1 MSKTRDLT
9 QGSILKGLLP
19 FAFPLLLSDLL
30 QQLYSLMD
38 SVVVG
43 RFVGSDALAAIGTTA
58 SFCYLMIGFFMGLG
72 GGGGVVI
79 SQFFGAGDKVLM
91 RRAVHTSLVISLLGG
106 LFLTVFGVLISPVAL
121 RLIRVPE
128 EIFDMA
134 NLYLRITFAGSVGL
148 TVYNM
153 GAGVLRAV
161 GDSMRPLIYLAA
173 SSVLNVG
180 LNLFF
185 VLVLRLGVAGV
196 ALGTIIAQ
204 FGSMGLVLY
213 HLFTTHN
220 DYRITLGELKLDLSM
235 AKRILRIGVPA
246 GLQYMMMDFANVL
259 ISSTINSFG
268 AVAIA
273 GNTVCGRINGFCYL
287 PLNAIGMAATT
298 FTGQNVGAG
307 KPDRVF
313 RGANTALWAAVIA
326 SSGIGIIAAIFAYP
340 LLGIITTDMEVL
352 DMAAYLLRIYGP
364 SYGLYAGIAVF
375 SGVIRGA
382 GHSLPPMLI
391 TLVCLCL
398 FRIAWVLVMTPIWGD
413 MRVVAWIYPVSW
425 SLGLIG
431 QFCYYKFGPWRR
443 QLIKG

>member
-1 MSKTRDLT
+1 MTRTRDLT
-9 QGSILKGLLP
+9 QGSILKGLLL
-19 FAFPLLLSDLL
+19 FAFPLMLSDLL

-43 RFVGSDALAAIGTTA
+43 RFVGSDALAAIGTTG

-91 RRAVHTSLVISLLGG
+91 RKAVHTSLVIALLGG
-106 LFLTVFGVLISPVAL
+106 LFLTVFGVLISPFAL
-121 RLIRVPE
+121 RLIQVPE
-128 EIFDMA
+128 EIFADA
-134 NLYLRITFAGSVGL
+134 NLYLQITFAGSIGL

-153 GAGVLRAV
+153 GAGILRAV
-161 GDSMRPLIYLAA
+161 GDSMRPLLYLVA
-173 SSVLNVG
+173 SSGLNVG

-185 VLVLRLGVAGV
+185 VLVLHMGVAGV
-196 ALGTIIAQ
+196 ALGTIISQ
-204 FGSMGLVLY
+204 FGSMALVLW
-213 HLFTTHN
+213 HLFTTKN
-220 DYRITLGELKLDLSM
+220 DYRVTLGELKLDRSM
-235 AKRILRIGVPA
+235 ASRILRIGVPA

-259 ISSTINSFG
+259 IQSTINSFG
-268 AVAIA
+268 SVAIA

-307 KPDRVF
+307 NHDRVF
-313 RGANTALWAAVIA
+313 KGANTALWAAVL
-326 SSGIGIIAAIFAYP
+326 SSTGIGIIAAIFAYP

-364 SYGLYAGIAVF
+364 SYGIYAAIAVY
-375 SGVIRGA
+375 SGVVRGA
-382 GHSLPPMLI
+382 GYSLPPMLI

-398 FRIAWVLVMTPIWGD
+398 FRILWVIVMTPVWGD

-425 SLGLIG
+425 ALALIG
-431 QFCYYKFGPWRR
+431 QFGYYKFGPWRKN
-443 QLIKG
+443 LVK

>member
-1 MSKTRDLT
+1 MTRTRDLT
-9 QGSILKGLLP
+9 QGSILKGLLL
-19 FAFPLLLSDLL
+19 FAFPLMLSDLL

-43 RFVGSDALAAIGTTA
+43 RFVGSDALAAIGTTS

-91 RRAVHTSLVISLLGG
+91 RKAVHTSLVIALLGG
-106 LFLTVFGVLISPVAL
+106 LFLTVFGVLIAPVAL
-121 RLIRVPE
+121 RLIQVPE
-128 EIFDMA
+128 EIFADA
-134 NLYLRITFAGSVGL
+134 TRYLQITFAGSVGL

-153 GAGVLRAV
+153 GAGILRAV
-161 GDSMRPLIYLAA
+161 GDSVRPLVYLVA
-173 SSVLNVG
+173 SSGLNVG

-185 VLVLRLGVAGV
+185 VLVLHMGVAGV

-213 HLFTTHN
+213 HLLTTKN
-220 DYRITLGELKLDLSM
+220 DYRVTLGELRLDKSM
-235 AKRILRIGVPA
+235 ASRILRIGVPA

-259 ISSTINSFG
+259 IQSTINSFG

-298 FTGQNVGAG
+298 FTGQNVGAARH
-307 KPDRVF
+307 DRVF
-313 RGANTALWAAVIA
+313 KGANTALWAAVL
-326 SSGIGIIAAIFAYP
+326 SSTGIGILAAIFAYP
-340 LLGIITTDMEVL
+340 LLGIITTDLEVL

-364 SYGLYAGIAVF
+364 SYGLYAAIAVY
-375 SGVIRGA
+375 SGVVRGA
-382 GHSLPPMLI
+382 GYSLPPMVV

-398 FRIAWVLVMTPIWGD
+398 FRIAWVIVMTPIWGD

-425 SLGLIG
+425 TLALIG
-431 QFCYYKFGPWRR
+431 QFGYYKFGPWRKD
-443 QLIKG
+443 LIK

>member
-1 MSKTRDLT
+1 MSRTRDLT
-9 QGSILKGLLP
+9 RGSILKGILL
-19 FAFPLLLSDLL
+19 FALPLMLSDLL

-91 RRAVHTSLVISLLGG
+91 RKAVHTSLVISLLGG
-106 LFLTVFGVLISPVAL
+106 LFLTVFGYCIAPTAL
-121 RLIRVPE
+121 RLIRVPA

-134 NLYLRITFAGSVGL
+134 CTYLRITFLGSVGL

-153 GAGVLRAV
+153 GSGVLRAV
-161 GDSMRPLIYLAA
+161 GDSVRPLMYLAA

-185 VLVLRLGVAGV
+185 VLVLHMGVAGV
-196 ALGTIIAQ
+196 ALGTILAQ
-204 FGSMGLVLY
+204 FGSMALVLY
-213 HLFTTHN
+213 HLFTTSN
-220 DYRITLGELKLDLSM
+220 DYRVTLGELRLDKSM
-235 AKRILRIGVPA
+235 AGRILRIGVPA
-246 GLQYMMMDFANVL
+246 GLQYMMMDLANVL
-259 ISSTINSFG
+259 IQSTINSFG

-273 GNTVCGRINGFCYL
+273 GNTVCGKINGFCYL

-307 KPDRVF
+307 KTDRVY
-313 RGANTALWAAVIA
+313 RGAATALWAAVLA
-326 SSGIGIIAAIFAYP
+326 STGIGIIAAIFAYP
-340 LLGIITTDMEVL
+340 LLGIVTTDLEVL

-364 SYGLYAGIAVF
+364 SYGLYAAIAVF

-382 GHSLPPMLI
+382 GHSLPPMII

-398 FRIAWVLVMTPIWGD
+398 FRILWILVMTPIWND
-413 MRVVAWIYPVSW
+413 MRVVAWVYPVSW
-425 SLGLIG
+425 TLGMLG
-431 QFCYYKFGPWRR
+431 QFSYYKFGPWRKN
-443 QLIKG
+443 LVK